1 MQSPFSFIVR
11 PVNGTRY
18 DNVKKIA
25 DLDFL
30 ISVSKEDHK
39 TANRYAQVVST
50 PINYP
55 GDVNIGDIL
64 LVHHNVFK
72 YYNDMKGR
80 EKSGK
85 SFFKD
90 DLFFIDNDQ
99 FFMYKNNDTWN
110 SHSKYCMIKPVK
122 KEDYYLKSHEEEEP
136 LMGLV
141 KYSNE
146 YLVSKGVNNGDKV
159 SFKPESEYE
168 FMVDGEKLYRMF
180 DHQITLAI

>member
-1 MQSPFSFIVR
+1 
-11 PVNGTRY
+11 
-18 DNVKKIA
+18 
-25 DLDFL
+25 
-30 ISVSKEDHK
+30 
-39 TANRYAQVVST
+39 
-50 PINYP
+50 
-55 GDVNIGDIL
+55 
-64 LVHHNVFK
+64 
-72 YYNDMKGR
+72 
-80 EKSGK
+80 
-85 SFFKD
+85 
-90 DLFFIDNDQ
+90 
-99 FFMYKNNDTWN
+99 
-110 SHSKYCMIKPVK
+110 MIKPVK